1 MSGSDTR
8 HSERVGRKAAAQRTE
23 ECQLLPDTGDGDKK
37 ITWDCFA
44 LYVLNAHFNGGNNER
59 HSDQNSELQRDAA
72 E

>member
-23 ECQLLPDTGDGDKK
+23 CQLLPDIGDGDKK

-59 HSDQNSELQRDAA
+59 HSNQNSELQRDAA